1 MKNDIYEDVRSLA
14 VKLENTG
21 NENVIRDLIDSIDFS
36 STSIEALLKI
46 KFYLDKL
53 NTMTLDENII
63 VELDRIKTIVDQL
76 LK

>member
-1 MKNDIYEDVRSLA
+1 MKNDIYEDVRMLA

-46 KFYLDKL
+46 RFYLDKL
-53 NTMTLDENII
+53 NTMTLDKNII
-63 VELDRIKTIVDQL
+63 VEIDSIKAAVERL
-76 LK
+76 LS

>member
-1 MKNDIYEDVRSLA
+1 MKNDIYEDVKSLA

-21 NENVIRDLIDSIDFS
+21 NENVIRDLMDSIDFS

-46 KFYLDKL
+46 RFYLDKL
-53 NTMTLDENII
+53 NTMTLDKNII
-63 VELDRIKTIVDQL
+63 VELDRIKTAVDRM

>member
-21 NENVIRDLIDSIDFS
+21 NENVIRDLMDSIDFS

-53 NTMTLDENII
+53 NTMTLDKNII
-63 VELDRIKTIVDQL
+63 VELDRIKTAVVRM